1 MKKSL
6 LSESSFVRAIGI
18 EPTCLAAP
26 DPKSGASASFATPA
40 LKWSF
45 IFSMAALQIQG
56 GDANVRAF
64 DEKIKNTCF
73 CVNSFKMETVAAI
86 PKYNLSEDQEKK
98 LILREYRA
106 LLRSMKPKLKPGDK
120 ELVRMAFEMAAD
132 AHKTMRRKSGE
143 PYILHPLAV
152 ARICVEEIGLGV
164 RSTICSLLHDTVED
178 TDISL
183 EDIER
188 QFGNEIARIVDGLT
202 KISTVIDVNAS
213 QQAENFK
220 KILLTLTDDPRVILI
235 KLADRL
241 HNMRTLESMKR
252 EKQLKIASETVYVY
266 APLAHRMGLYT
277 IKTEMED
284 LAMKYMEPDTYKE
297 IARKLSETRR
307 ERTRYINEFI
317 RPIREKMEKAEF
329 NFEIYGRPK
338 SIHSIWNKM
347 KKKGVSFEEVY
358 DLFAIRVI
366 LNSPPEREKEDC
378 WKVYSMI
385 TDEYTP
391 SPERLRDWL
400 SNPKSNG
407 YEALHTTVMGPQ
419 GKWVEVQIRTKRMN
433 EIAEKGLA
441 AHWKYKEGTADESRF
456 DKWFHQIR
464 EALQSQDAD
473 TVDFLQD
480 FKTSFLAE
488 EIYVYT
494 PKGDVKMLPV
504 GSTAL
509 DFAFAIHSAVGA
521 RCIGA
526 KVNHKL
532 VPLSHKLRS
541 GDQIEIITSNKQKPS
556 EDWLNIVVTAKAKSK
571 IKDALKEEKR
581 KIAEDGKYF
590 VQRKL
595 EAIGA
600 AYQQHNI
607 DILTEFYKQPS
618 TLDFFYQVATKSI
631 DLKELK
637 DFHILGDKLEAPKPQ
652 RPHIEIKTDQQLHTD
667 FNKKDAELIIFGE
680 SSDRILYNLA
690 NCCKPIPG
698 DDVFGFVTTGKGLTI
713 HRTNCPNASK
723 LLANYGHRV
732 VKTKW
737 AKNKEISFLT
747 GLNIIG
753 LDDVG
758 VVHKI
763 TNLISGEMK
772 INIGALSIEA
782 KEGIFRGSFKVFVH
796 DKEELDELVHRLKS
810 LSGIHAVE
818 RFDAEL
824 V

>member
-1 MKKSL
+1 
-6 LSESSFVRAIGI
+6 
-18 EPTCLAAP
+18 
-26 DPKSGASASFATPA
+26 
-40 LKWSF
+40 
-45 IFSMAALQIQG
+45 
-56 GDANVRAF
+56 
-64 DEKIKNTCF
+64 
-73 CVNSFKMETVAAI
+73 METVAQI
-86 PKYNLSEDQEKK
+86 PKYNLSEEQEKK

-106 LLRSMKPKLKPGDK
+106 LLRSLKSKLKPGDRK
-120 ELVRMAFEMAAD
+120 TIRLAFEMAAD

-183 EDIER
+183 EEVER
-188 QFGNEIARIVDGLT
+188 DFGSEIARIVDGLT
-202 KISTVIDVNAS
+202 KISNVIDVNAS
-213 QQAENFK
+213 KQAENFK

-241 HNMRTLESMKR
+241 HNMRTLDSMKR

-266 APLAHRMGLYT
+266 APLAHRMGLYS

-284 LAMKYMEPDTYKE
+284 LAMKFLEPETYKE
-297 IARKLSETRR
+297 IAQKLAETKR
-307 ERTRYINEFI
+307 ERTKFINEFVK
-317 RPIREKMEKAEF
+317 PLDEKLQKTGF
-329 NFEIYGRPK
+329 DFEIYGRPK
-338 SIHSIWNKM
+338 SIHSIWMKM
-347 KKKGVSFEEVY
+347 KKKGVAFEEVY

-366 LNSPPEREKEDC
+366 LNSPTEREKEDC
-378 WKVYSMI
+378 WKVYSLI

-407 YEALHTTVMGPQ
+407 YEALHTTVMGPE
-419 GKWVEVQIRTKRMN
+419 GRWVEVQIRTKRMN

-441 AHWKYKEGTADESRF
+441 AHWKYKEGGPDESRF
-456 DKWFHQIR
+456 DKWFQQIR
-464 EALQSQDAD
+464 EVISVEGTDGI
-473 TVDFLQD
+473 DFLQD

-509 DFAFAIHSAVGA
+509 DFAFSIHSAIGVK
-521 RCIGA
+521 CIGA
-526 KVNHKL
+526 KLNHKL
-532 VPLSHKLRS
+532 VPISQKLRS
-541 GDQIEIITSNKQKPS
+541 GDQVEIITSNKQKPS
-556 EDWLNIVVTAKAKSK
+556 EDWLTFVVTAKAKSK

-581 KIAEDGKYF
+581 KIAEEGKYIL
-590 VQRKL
+590 QKKL
-595 EAIGA
+595 EGIGA
-600 AYQQHNI
+600 AFSQHNI
-607 DILTEFYKQPS
+607 DELVNWHKLS
-618 TLDFFYQVATKSI
+618 SSLDLFYQIAIKNL
-631 DLKELK
+631 DLKDLK
-637 DFHILGDKLEAPKPQ
+637 DFKVHGDRLEQPKPVK
-652 RPHIEIKTDQQLHTD
+652 PLHESKPEIVPTIS
-667 FNKKDAELIIFGE
+667 KKETELIIFGE
-680 SSDRILYNLA
+680 SSDKIVYNLA

-713 HRTNCPNASK
+713 HRTTCPNAAK

-747 GLNIIG
+747 GLRIIG

-758 VVHKI
+758 VVNKI

-772 INIGALSIEA
+772 INIAAITIEA
-782 KEGIFRGSFKVFVH
+782 KEGLFEGNMKVYVH
-796 DKEELDELVHRLKS
+796 DKEELDELVGRLKA
-810 LSGIHAVE
+810 LTGIHSVD
-818 RFDAEL
+818 RFDTEA